1 MPKYPL
7 LRERLLGDG
16 TLSEADLTASHP
28 VDLDALL
35 LVHDRAYVHAVVSGG
50 LTEAEVRRLGF
61 PWSEQLVLRSRAS
74 VAGTVAAARD
84 ALCNGIAGNLAG
96 GTHHAFADHG
106 EGYCVF
112 NDHAV
117 AFRLLQLEG
126 RVDRAVIVDLDVHQ
140 GNGTA
145 AIFAAD
151 ESVFTFSM
159 HGARNFPF
167 RKQRSSLDVELG
179 DGCEDAEYLAL
190 LSHHLPIALDAA
202 RADVLFYQGGVDQL
216 AWSSPA
222 AVVGPLRRVWAGQ
235 LLLLARG
242 RARPLRFRPDGRGE
256 MPLHLDLSES
266 HASEK
271 RGGGRERDPAERRP
285 PAPLH
290 DALQLRSESRLVGC
304 GKVVQPQRVDA
315 GPEAAHVAPDRL
327 SHVLERG
334 KPGQRHFGKA
344 RQQHGTPRMPLCV
357 AGCVPDCRWCD
368 FADLRRQAR
377 TRTYRGRACMP
388 GNQPGPGPPLRSSR

>member
-1 MPKYPL
+1 MPKYRL
-7 LRERLLGDG
+7 LRDRLLGEG
-16 TLSEADLTASHP
+16 TLREDDFTASHP

-35 LVHDRAYVHAVVSGG
+35 LVHDRAYVEAVVAGG
-50 LTEAEVRRLGF
+50 LGEAEVRRLGF

-145 AIFAAD
+145 AIFSAD

-167 RKQRSSLDVELG
+167 RKQRSSLDVELD

-190 LSHHLPIALDAA
+190 LSRHLPAALDAA
-202 RADVLFYQGGVDQL
+202 RADVLFYQGGVDPL
-216 AWSSPA
+216 AGDALGRLRLTHAGLRARDRMVLASARDRGIP
-222 AVVGPLRRVWAGQ
+222 VVLTLGG
-235 LLLLARG
+235 G
-242 RARPLRFRPDGRGE
+242 YARPLE
-256 MPLHLDLSES
+256 
-266 HASEK
+266 ASVE
-271 RGGGRERDPAERRP
+271 A
-285 PAPLH
+285 H
-290 DALQLRSESRLVGC
+290 C
-304 GKVVQPQRVDA
+304 G
-315 GPEAAHVAPDRL
+315 
-327 SHVLERG
+327 
-334 KPGQRHFGKA
+334 
-344 RQQHGTPRMPLCV
+344 
-357 AGCVPDCRWCD
+357 
-368 FADLRRQAR
+368 
-377 TRTYRGRACMP
+377 TYREARALF
-388 GNQPGPGPPLRSSR
+388 G

>member
-1 MPKYPL
+1 MPKYRL
-7 LRERLLGDG
+7 LRDRLLGEG
-16 TLSEADLTASHP
+16 TLREDDFTASHP

-35 LVHDRAYVHAVVSGG
+35 LVHDRAYVEAVVAGG
-50 LTEAEVRRLGF
+50 LGEAEVRRLGF

-167 RKQRSSLDVELG
+167 RKQHSSLDVELD

-190 LSHHLPIALDAA
+190 LSRHLPAVLDAA
-202 RADVLFYQGGVDQL
+202 RADVLFYQGGVDPL
-216 AWSSPA
+216 AGDA
-222 AVVGPLRRVWAGQ
+222 LGRLRLTHAG
-235 LLLLARG
+235 LRG
-242 RARPLRFRPDGRGE
+242 RDRMVLASARDRGIPVVLTLGGGYARPLE
-256 MPLHLDLSES
+256 
-266 HASEK
+266 AS
-271 RGGGRERDPAERRP
+271 
-285 PAPLH
+285 
-290 DALQLRSESRLVGC
+290 V
-304 GKVVQPQRVDA
+304 
-315 GPEAAHVAPDRL
+315 EAH
-327 SHVLERG
+327 
-334 KPGQRHFGKA
+334 
-344 RQQHGTPRMPLCV
+344 C
-357 AGCVPDCRWCD
+357 W
-368 FADLRRQAR
+368 
-377 TRTYRGRACMP
+377 TYREARALF
-388 GNQPGPGPPLRSSR
+388 G

>member
-167 RKQRSSLDVELG
+167 RKQRSSLDVELKLDNNFGAGNTSFAITGGGALFQLGPQVSSNQQINIGIQSVAASKLGG
-179 DGCEDAEYLAL
+179 DKGS
-190 LSHHLPIALDAA
+190 LSH
-202 RADVLFYQGGVDQL
+202 
-216 AWSSPA
+216 
-222 AVVGPLRRVWAGQ
+222 
-235 LLLLARG
+235 
-242 RARPLRFRPDGRGE
+242 
-256 MPLHLDLSES
+256 
-266 HASEK
+266 
-271 RGGGRERDPAERRP
+271 
-285 PAPLH
+285 PAPRL
-290 DALQLRSESRLVGC
+290 DGPAQQLEALVRCACPSQAAQL
-304 GKVVQPQRVDA
+304 P
-315 GPEAAHVAPDRL
+315 
-327 SHVLERG
+327 
-334 KPGQRHFGKA
+334 
-344 RQQHGTPRMPLCV
+344 
-357 AGCVPDCRWCD
+357 
-368 FADLRRQAR
+368 
-377 TRTYRGRACMP
+377 
-388 GNQPGPGPPLRSSR
+388 

>member
-1 MPKYPL
+1 MPKYRL
-7 LRERLLGDG
+7 LRDRLLGEG
-16 TLSEADLTASHP
+16 TLREDDFTASHP

-35 LVHDRAYVHAVVSGG
+35 LVHDRAYVEAVVAGG
-50 LTEAEVRRLGF
+50 LGEAEVRRLGF

-167 RKQRSSLDVELG
+167 RKQHSSLDVELD

-190 LSHHLPIALDAA
+190 LSRHLPAVLDAA
-202 RADVLFYQGGVDQL
+202 RADVLFYQGGVDPL
-216 AWSSPA
+216 AGDALGRLRLTHAGLRARDRMVLASARDRGIP
-222 AVVGPLRRVWAGQ
+222 VVLTLGG
-235 LLLLARG
+235 G
-242 RARPLRFRPDGRGE
+242 YARPLE
-256 MPLHLDLSES
+256 
-266 HASEK
+266 ASVE
-271 RGGGRERDPAERRP
+271 A
-285 PAPLH
+285 H
-290 DALQLRSESRLVGC
+290 C
-304 GKVVQPQRVDA
+304 G
-315 GPEAAHVAPDRL
+315 
-327 SHVLERG
+327 
-334 KPGQRHFGKA
+334 
-344 RQQHGTPRMPLCV
+344 
-357 AGCVPDCRWCD
+357 
-368 FADLRRQAR
+368 
-377 TRTYRGRACMP
+377 TYREARALF
-388 GNQPGPGPPLRSSR
+388 G